1 MQGATLVNASVS
13 VLPRAEEVQSK
24 IRKVRAFGRNAR
36 SVCAALFGLG
46 LVGSVVVLFIVVRSH
61 VPAPNGGNG
70 GVYDGGVY
78 DILTSP
84 LTPLQLKVWWLLS
97 LGVALG
103 VWLAAVHQLYRLFG
117 NLAAGAIYTPENVRR
132 VRYVGLLWLL
142 LAVLNIALPATLVV
156 ANGFFDAPV
165 PIDLDRLFPSF
176 GELLNS
182 FAAAGLVLLVSW
194 ITDVGLYEK
203 EHADALRRDADL
215 VI

>member
-1 MQGATLVNASVS
+1 MNDSVS
-13 VLPRAEEVQSK
+13 ALPREEEVQSK

-36 SVCAALFGLG
+36 FVCAVLFGLS
-46 LVGSVVVLFIVVRSH
+46 LVGSVILLFIVVRSP
-61 VPAPNGGNG
+61 VPAPNSS
-70 GVYDGGVY
+70 DGGAY

-84 LTPLQLKVWWLLS
+84 LTPLKLKVWWLLG
-97 LGVALG
+97 LAVTIG

-142 LAVLNIALPATLVV
+142 LAVLNVVLPATLVI
-156 ANGFFDAPV
+156 ANGLFDAPV
-165 PIDLDRLFPSF
+165 PIDLDQVFPSF
-176 GELLNS
+176 GEFFNS

-194 ITDVGLYEK
+194 IMDVGLYEK
-203 EHADALRRDADL
+203 QHADALRRDADL

>member
-1 MQGATLVNASVS
+1 MDASVS
-13 VLPRAEEVQSK
+13 ALPREEEVQSK

-36 SVCAALFGLG
+36 SVCAVLFGLG
-46 LVGSVVVLFIVVRSH
+46 LVASLVLLFIVVRSP
-61 VPAPNGGNG
+61 VPAPNSGSG
-70 GVYDGGVY
+70 GVYG
-78 DILTSP
+78 ILASP
-84 LTPLQLKVWWLLS
+84 LTPLQLKVWTLLS
-97 LGVALG
+97 VGVGIG
-103 VWLAAVHQLYRLFG
+103 VRLAAVLQLYRLFG

-142 LAVLNIALPATLVV
+142 LAVIDIVFPATLVV

-165 PIDLDRLFPSF
+165 PIDLDRVFPSF

-194 ITDVGLYEK
+194 IMDVGLYEK
-203 EHADALRRDADL
+203 QHADALRRDADL

>member
-1 MQGATLVNASVS
+1 MDASVS
-13 VLPRAEEVQSK
+13 ALPRDEEVQSK
-24 IRKVRAFGRNAR
+24 IRKIRAFGRNAR
-36 SVCAALFGLG
+36 SVCAVLFGLS
-46 LVGSVVVLFIVVRSH
+46 LAGSVVLLFIVVRSH
-61 VPAPNGGNG
+61 GPAPNSG
-70 GVYDGGVY
+70 DGGVY

-97 LGVALG
+97 VGVAIG
-103 VWLAAVHQLYRLFG
+103 VRLAAVLQFYRLFG

-142 LAVLNIALPATLVV
+142 LAVLNIVLPATLVV

-165 PIDLDRLFPSF
+165 PIDLDRVFPSF

-194 ITDVGLYEK
+194 IMDVGLYEK
-203 EHADALRRDADL
+203 QHADALRRDADL

>member
-1 MQGATLVNASVS
+1 MDASVS
-13 VLPRAEEVQSK
+13 ALPREEEVQSK

-36 SVCAALFGLG
+36 SVCAVLFGLG
-46 LVGSVVVLFIVVRSH
+46 LVASVVLLFIVARSPA
-61 VPAPNGGNG
+61 PAPNSGSG
-70 GVYDGGVY
+70 GVYG
-78 DILTSP
+78 ILASP
-84 LTPLQLKVWWLLS
+84 LTPLQLKVWTLLS
-97 LGVALG
+97 VGVGIG
-103 VWLAAVHQLYRLFG
+103 VRLAAVLQLYRLFG

-142 LAVLNIALPATLVV
+142 LAVIDIVFPATLVV

-165 PIDLDRLFPSF
+165 PIDLDRVFPSF

-194 ITDVGLYEK
+194 IMAVGLYEK
-203 EHADALRRDADL
+203 QHADALRRDADL

>member
-1 MQGATLVNASVS
+1 MNATVS
-13 VLPRAEEVQSK
+13 ALPREAEVQSK

-36 SVCAALFGLG
+36 SVCAMLFGLG
-46 LVGSVVVLFIVVRSH
+46 LVGSVVLLLIVLRSH
-61 VPAPNGGNG
+61 VPAPNSGNG
-70 GVYDGGVY
+70 GAY

-84 LTPLQLKVWWLLS
+84 LTPLQLKVLWLLG
-97 LGVALG
+97 LAIG
-103 VWLAAVHQLYRLFG
+103 VWLAALHQLYRLFG

-142 LAVLNIALPATLVV
+142 LAVLNIVLPATLVV
-156 ANGFFDAPV
+156 VNGSFDAPV
-165 PIDLDRLFPSF
+165 SIDLDRVFPSF

-194 ITDVGLYEK
+194 IMDVGLYEK
-203 EHADALRRDADL
+203 QHADALRRDADL

>member
-1 MQGATLVNASVS
+1 LNASAS
-13 VLPRAEEVQSK
+13 ALPREEEVQSK

-36 SVCAALFGLG
+36 SVCAVLFGLG
-46 LVGSVVVLFIVVRSH
+46 LVGSVVLLFIVVRSNF
-61 VPAPNGGNG
+61 PAPNSG
-70 GVYDGGVY
+70 DGGAY

-97 LGVALG
+97 VGVAIG

-142 LAVLNIALPATLVV
+142 LAVLNIVLPATLVV
-156 ANGFFDAPV
+156 ANGFFDPPV
-165 PIDLDRLFPSF
+165 PIDLDRVFPSF

-194 ITDVGLYEK
+194 IMDVGLYEK